1 MVRNWAPTS
10 RAGSLSQQRR
20 EPLHPAVDGDMVDLD
35 PALGEELFDVAVRQ
49 AEAQVPADREH
60 DHLGW
65 EAEAGKGGPRDWREA
80 RAVGSHAASLAAATP
95 AQPTQQSHL
104 KVFSDT
110 SGLDQ
115 GCYQAGCHP

>member
-65 EAEAGKGGPRDWREA
+65 EAEAGKGGPRSRSRA
-80 RAVGSHAASLAAATP
+80 RAAGSHTGSLAARTRSLRM
-95 AQPTQQSHL
+95 QQ
-104 KVFSDT
+104 
-110 SGLDQ
+110 
-115 GCYQAGCHP
+115 CP